1 MPTEWV
7 QPIGGCV
14 RLDSMY
20 PVPHPVQ
27 LSVGTRLGPYEIV
40 AAIGAGGMGEVYRA
54 TDTRLDRSVAVKI
67 LSAEFASDSSLRARF
82 EREAKAISSLSHSH
96 ICALYDVGETTGNG
110 GVPLHYLV
118 MEYLEGESLAERL
131 TKGALPTD
139 PVIRIGIEIADALDK
154 AHRRGIIHRD
164 LKPGNVML
172 TKSGAKLLDFGLA
185 QMAAG
190 RLEGVEND
198 ATVHRPLT
206 EEGTLVGTFQ
216 YMSPEQL
223 EGHPADARSD
233 IFALGVLLYEMA
245 TGRRAFEGKS
255 RASLIAAILDS
266 DPPPISELR
275 PMAPPA
281 LDRVIRACL
290 AKDPEDRWQT
300 AHDVMLQLRWIGEG
314 GSKAGVAAPVAKR
327 RLVRERL
334 AWSVAA
340 LAAAVAIA
348 FAAGFIRR
356 SPKPA
361 PLVHFSIETP
371 EKVSL
376 FPFDERGIALS
387 PDGSRLAFVASTSE
401 GRRLIYLRPLS
412 SNSSQPM
419 AGTDDASYPFWSPDG
434 DYIGFFAGG
443 KLKKIGSGGGPPQVL
458 CDAPSGRGGTWNA
471 EGTIVFA
478 PTIAS
483 PLYRVPA
490 GGGKPVQ
497 ATVLKGD
504 LSRHRWPAFL
514 PDGQHVL
521 FAGDSALYVTSL
533 ESGEIKILIEDASNA
548 AFALPDRL
556 VFSRGEVLMA
566 QKFDPRTLTVKGEA
580 MPLPFGSVS
589 YWGPKRL
596 STFTLARNGTLAFLP
611 AVAAISRIV
620 WVDRNGREAGS
631 VGEAG
636 RYEDAALSPDGKII
650 AVVRGSR
657 QDGDIWLVDVADGR
671 WSRFTFRPGQYGGL
685 TWKADG
691 SALAFMH
698 APAGIGQAYTKSLS
712 RDADATPVVQ
722 TKEWTVPHSFS
733 PAGRLLMVARQMTAT
748 GFDIYSVALD
758 GKATMTPVVQT
769 PFAEARARFSPDGKW
784 FAYDSNESS
793 RSEVYVRR
801 YPPTADQWQVSAS
814 GGVSP
819 LWSAD
824 GRELYFFGSESI
836 MAVPMGAGDR
846 LNPGTPVSLFRS
858 PSPMFA
864 SLSTAGPIGML
875 INGVT
880 RDGQKFLLRSSGEER
895 TPSLNIVM
903 NWLEN

>member
-1 MPTEWV
+1 M
-7 QPIGGCV
+7 
-14 RLDSMY
+14 
-20 PVPHPVQ
+20 Q
-27 LSVGTRLGPYEIV
+27 LSVGTRLGPYEIT
-40 AAIGAGGMGEVYRA
+40 APIGAGGMGEVYRA

-67 LSAEFASDSSLRARF
+67 LSAEFASDPSLRARF

-110 GVPLHYLV
+110 GAPLHYLV
-118 MEYLEGESLAERL
+118 MEYLEGESLADRL
-131 TKGALPTD
+131 TKGPLTTD
-139 PVIRIGIEIADALDK
+139 QVVRIGIEIADALDK

-190 RLEGVEND
+190 RAEGVEKD

-206 EEGTLVGTFQ
+206 QEGTLVGTFQ

-223 EGHPADARSD
+223 EGRPADARSD
-233 IFALGVLLYEMA
+233 LFALGALLYEMA

-255 RASLIAAILDS
+255 KASLIAAILDS

-300 AHDVMLQLRWIGEG
+300 AHDVMLQLRWINEG
-314 GSKAGVAAPVAKR
+314 GSKAGVPAPVAKR

-334 AWSVAA
+334 AWGVAA
-340 LAAAVAIA
+340 LAMVIAIA
-348 FAAGFIRR
+348 FAAGFIQRA
-356 SPKPA
+356 PKPA

-387 PDGSRLAFVASTSE
+387 PDGSRLAFVGSSSD

-412 SNSSQPM
+412 ANSSQPM
-419 AGTDDASYPFWSPDG
+419 AGTEDASYPFWSPDG

-443 KLKKIGSGGGPPQVL
+443 KLKKISSGGGPPQVL
-458 CDAPSGRGGTWNA
+458 CDAPSGRGGTWNG

-478 PTIAS
+478 PTISS

-497 ATVLKGD
+497 TTVLSGGV
-504 LSRHRWPAFL
+504 SRHRWPVFL

-533 ESGEIKILIEDASNA
+533 ESREIKTLIEDASNA
-548 AFALPDRL
+548 AFAPPDRL
-556 VFSRGEVLMA
+556 VFSRGEVLMM
-566 QKFDPRTLTVKGEA
+566 QKFDPRTLTVKGEPV
-580 MPLPFGSVS
+580 PLPFGLAS

-596 STFTLARNGTLAFLP
+596 SIFSLARNGTIAFLP
-611 AVAAISRIV
+611 AAAATSRIV
-620 WVDRNGREAGS
+620 WMDRNGRETGF

-636 RYEDAALSPDGKII
+636 RYEDAALSPDGKKI
-650 AVVRGSR
+650 AVVKGGREE
-657 QDGDIWLVDVADGR
+657 GDIWLVDVADGR
-671 WSRFTFRPGQYGGL
+671 WSRFTFHPGSYADL
-685 TWKADG
+685 TWNSDG
-691 SALAFMH
+691 SVLAFMY
-698 APAGIGQAYTKSLS
+698 APAGTGQLYTKSLS
-712 RDADATPVVQ
+712 RDADATLVVQ
-722 TKEWTVPHSFS
+722 TKEWAVPYSFS
-733 PAGRLLMVARQMTAT
+733 PDGRLLLFSRQMNAT
-748 GFDIYSVALD
+748 GFDIYSVTLD

-769 PFAEARARFSPDGKW
+769 PFAELRARFSPDGKW
-784 FAYDSNESS
+784 FAYDSNESN
-793 RSEVYVRR
+793 RTEVYVRR
-801 YPPTADQWQVSAS
+801 YPPTADQWQVSAR
-814 GGVSP
+814 GGISP
-819 LWSAD
+819 TWRAD
-824 GRELYFFGSESI
+824 GRELFFFGSESI
-836 MAVPMGAGDR
+836 MAAPMGTGDR
-846 LNPGTPVSLFRS
+846 LNPGTPVSLFHM
-858 PSPMFA
+858 PSQMLA
-864 SLSTAGPIGML
+864 GSLSNGGATGIPIA
-875 INGVT
+875 GVT
-880 RDGQKFLLRSSGEER
+880 RDGQKFLLRSTAEDQA
-895 TPSLNIVM
+895 PSLNIVM
-903 NWLEN
+903 NWLEQ